1 LGKNKTILLSFQRIP
16 WINPFLVK
24 KECHGGRNLPKK
36 ESTLFSESPLESTIF
51 LFLPSLYESFPFR
64 SFIPNFSM
72 KILVIPGDGI
82 GQEVTTWGKKVIEK
96 IAQKHGHSVS
106 FEEGRMGH
114 VAIEATGNPLPD
126 ETLEKAR
133 KSDAIL
139 FGAIGHIKYDNDPTA
154 KVRPEQGL
162 LKIRKE
168 LGLYANLRPIKLF
181 DELLGASSLKPEI
194 LKGADI
200 LFFRE
205 LTGDVYFGEKKRSED
220 RKTASDLMIY
230 HQYEVER
237 IAEKAY
243 KAAQVRSKRLCSVD
257 KANVLESSRLWRE
270 TVQEVAKRYPDVE
283 TEHMFIDNAA
293 MQLIKDPKRFD
304 VVLTANLFGDIL
316 TDEASQIAGS
326 MGMLAS
332 ASVGDTIGFYEP
344 IHGSA
349 HDIAGKGVAN
359 PLASILS
366 VALMF
371 EISFGLKKEAN
382 AIVEAVAATL
392 KEGFRTRD
400 IADATT
406 SKENL
411 LGTESMGLKVLEKI

>member
-1 LGKNKTILLSFQRIP
+1 M
-16 WINPFLVK
+16 K
-24 KECHGGRNLPKK
+24 KH
-36 ESTLFSESPLESTIF
+36 
-51 LFLPSLYESFPFR
+51 
-64 SFIPNFSM
+64 
-72 KILVIPGDGI
+72 ILVIPGDGI
-82 GQEVTTWGKKVIEK
+82 GAEVTTWGKKVLEK
-96 IAQKHGHSVS
+96 IGQKYNHE
-106 FEEGRMGH
+106 FTFDEALMGH

-126 ETLEKAR
+126 ETLDKAR

-139 FGAIGHIKYDNDPTA
+139 FGAIGHIKYDNDPSA

-181 DELLGASSLKPEI
+181 DELLGASSIKPEI
-194 LKGADI
+194 LKGSDI

-220 RKTASDLMIY
+220 RNTASDLMVY
-230 HQYEVER
+230 SRYEVER
-237 IAEKAY
+237 IAIKAFE
-243 KAAQVRSKRLCSVD
+243 AAQARSKRLCSVD

-270 TVQEVAKRYPDVE
+270 VVQEIAAKYPDVQ

-332 ASVGDTIGFYEP
+332 ASVGDSIGFYEP
-344 IHGSA
+344 IHGSG
-349 HDIAGKGVAN
+349 HDIAGKGIAN

-366 VALMF
+366 VALML
-371 EISFGLKKEAN
+371 EISFKLPNEAK
-382 AIVEAVAATL
+382 AIVDAIDKVL
-392 KEGFRTRD
+392 KAGFRTGD
-400 IADATT
+400 IADANTAAD
-406 SKENL
+406 KK
-411 LGTESMGLKVLEKI
+411 LGTEAMGLKVLEFLS

>member
-1 LGKNKTILLSFQRIP
+1 MNK
-16 WINPFLVK
+16 
-24 KECHGGRNLPKK
+24 
-36 ESTLFSESPLESTIF
+36 
-51 LFLPSLYESFPFR
+51 
-64 SFIPNFSM
+64 

-82 GQEVTTWGKKVIEK
+82 GPEVTTWGKAVLEK
-96 IAQKHGHSVS
+96 IAEVYGHDFS
-106 FEEGRMGH
+106 FQEALMGH

-126 ETLEKAR
+126 ETLAKAQQ
-133 KSDAIL
+133 SDAIL
-139 FGAIGHIKYDNDPTA
+139 FGAVGHAKYDNDPA
-154 KVRPEQGL
+154 VKVRPEQGL

-168 LGLYANLRPIKLF
+168 LGLYANLRPILLF
-181 DELLGASSLKPEI
+181 DELLNASSIKPSI
-194 LKGADI
+194 LKGTDI

-220 RKTASDLMIY
+220 GNTASDLMIY
-230 HQYEVER
+230 ERYEIER
-237 IAEKAY
+237 IAHKAFE
-243 KAAQVRSKRLCSVD
+243 AAMTRNKRLCSVD

-270 TVQEVAKRYPDVE
+270 TVQQVSKNYPEVE

-332 ASVGDTIGFYEP
+332 ASVGDGTGFFEP

-349 HDIAGKGVAN
+349 HDIAGKDLAN

-366 VALMF
+366 VALMLD
-371 EISFGLKKEAN
+371 ISFGLKAESQLIIDVIKKVLA
-382 AIVEAVAATL
+382 
-392 KEGFRTRD
+392 EGFRTND
-400 IADATT
+400 IADGSTNPY
-406 SKENL
+406 KV
-411 LGTESMGLKVLEKI
+411 LGTQDMGKLILKFIDQQSLS